1 MLIECVGNTGFTHV
15 SDFMVFAL
23 RTKECN
29 LVAFQFRIK
38 QTGKRCPQKITLR
51 MESNEQGHEFL
62 PLEAMAPHQH
72 LMYDLVFD
80 ANNQYKSKERTEYF
94 YSPQFSTNNVTMSL
108 DHRSVTLLDDRSC
121 ERPANVQAIQVT
133 SPVFLARFP
142 LYTSE
147 EMLVFPLTLKTG
159 GCSSVKLGSD
169 LWLWLAN
176 VDKCYGQPLTLR
188 TIKPLNDNTIETVNF
203 VAFNKTIQPSLHPF
217 ITHRVLKFYR
227 EYNYKADHKL
237 EMPDGTTFSIH
248 PELRSRVIVA
258 PYLLGGIVMLDN
270 KAIVNSRFLPVVF
283 SSTPTETSEFSIEP
297 SGPTDV
303 VLKSGVNTYKLE
315 PGKFGTGWVL
325 TTTLTQN

>member
-1 MLIECVGNTGFTHV
+1 MIIQCEGNTGFTHI

-23 RTKECN
+23 RTNECN

-38 QTGKRCPQKITLR
+38 QTGKRCPQQITLR
-51 MESNEQGHEFL
+51 MEDEKHEFL
-62 PLEAMAPHQH
+62 PLETMAQHQH

-94 YSPQFSTNNVTMSL
+94 YSPQFSMANVTISE
-108 DHRSVTLLDDRSC
+108 DRRSATLLDDRSC

-133 SPVFLARFP
+133 SPVFFARFP
-142 LYTSE
+142 LYTASD
-147 EMLVFPLTLKTG
+147 MLVFPLTLKTG
-159 GCSSVKLGSD
+159 GASSVKLGNE

-188 TIKPLNDNTIETVNF
+188 TPKPLNDNTIETINF
-203 VAFNKTIQPSLHPF
+203 IPFNKSVQPSLHPF

-227 EYNYKADHKL
+227 EYNHKADQKL

-248 PELRSRVIVA
+248 PDLRNRVVVA
-258 PYLLGGIVMLDN
+258 PYLLGGITLLDN
-270 KAIVNSRFLPVVF
+270 KAIVNQKLLPVVF
-283 SSTPTETSEFSIEP
+283 SSTPTQVSEFSIEP

-303 VLKSGVNTYKLE
+303 VLKSGTNVYKLE
-315 PGKFGTGWVL
+315 LNKSGTGWLL
-325 TTTLTQN
+325 TALTQQQ